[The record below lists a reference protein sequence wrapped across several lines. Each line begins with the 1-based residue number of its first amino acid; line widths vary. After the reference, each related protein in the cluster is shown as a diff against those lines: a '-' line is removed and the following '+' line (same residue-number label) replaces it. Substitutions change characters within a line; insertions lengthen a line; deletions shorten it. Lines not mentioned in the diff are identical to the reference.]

1 MASDIFIKIGD
12 IKGESQDKGHKG
24 EVEVMSW
31 SFGMSQSGSMAMG
44 GGGSAGKVSF
54 QNLQF
59 THSVDTA
66 SPNLMQHCASGKH
79 VDLVTLTARKAG
91 EEQHEFIVIK
101 LTDVIITSVQL
112 SGSDGS
118 GAPTESVSL
127 DFSKI
132 QYDYKAQK
140 ADGKLDAPIKFG
152 WDQKQ
157 NVKV

>member
-12 IKGESQDKGHKG
+12 IKGESKDKTHKD

-31 SFGMSQSGSMAMG
+31 SFGMSQSGSMAVG

-54 QNLQF
+54 QNLSF
-59 THSVDTA
+59 THGVDTA

-79 VDLVTLTARKAG
+79 IGEVKLTARKAG
-91 EEQHEFIVIK
+91 ETQHEFVVIK
-101 LTDVIITSVQL
+101 LTDVIVTSVQL
-112 SGSDGS
+112 SGADGS
-118 GAPTESVSL
+118 GAPTESVTL
-127 DFSKI
+127 DFAKI

-140 ADGKLDAPIKFG
+140 ADGTLDAPIKFG
-152 WDQKQ
+152 WDQKE